1 MHSWPST
8 ITGPDYSGLDWWTG
22 LVDWTDG
29 LDWWTGLMDWTGGLT
44 LKNQD
49 SLACRAA
56 YVIVLGLTY
65 AALQA
70 SES

>member
-1 MHSWPST
+1 
-8 ITGPDYSGLDWWTG
+8 
-22 LVDWTDG
+22 
-29 LDWWTGLMDWTGGLT
+29 MDWTGGLT